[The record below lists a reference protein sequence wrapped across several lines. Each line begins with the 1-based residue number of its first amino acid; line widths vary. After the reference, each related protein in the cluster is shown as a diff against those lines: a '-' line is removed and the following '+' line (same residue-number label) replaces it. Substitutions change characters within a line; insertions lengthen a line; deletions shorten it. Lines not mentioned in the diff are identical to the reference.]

1 MKKEYIS
8 QATLKRLPQYLRII
22 KEKKNENVKNIS
34 STEIATILRLNPIQV
49 RKDLAL
55 VSRVDGKPGVGF
67 NGEELIQDLEE
78 VLNLNNIT
86 DAVIVG
92 AGKLGQ
98 ALLNYKGFEN
108 NLNILMAFDNDKI
121 KCDNKKIFFIDDM
134 ENLINKNNIQN
145 CFERILLISA
155 SSIEKEKKYPV
166 KINIE
171 LGKVTISCA
180 NQTGD
185 AKEEIYV
192 DTEGKDLEVG
202 FNPRFFLDALKAI
215 DDEDVYIEFGT
226 NRSPCIIKPVED
238 GDYVYMILPIKMK
251 D

>member
-22 KEKKNENVKNIS
+22 KDKKNENVKNIS

-55 VSRVDGKPGVGF
+55 VSRADGKPGVGF
-67 NGEELIQDLEE
+67 NSEELIQDLEE

-121 KCDNKKIFFIDDM
+121 KCDNKKIFFIDGM
-134 ENLINKNNIQN
+134 ENLINKNNIQIGIITVPKEN
-145 CFERILLISA
+145 AQDVCDIMVNSGIKAIWNFAPINLKVPENIAVKNEDLSTSLVILLKKL
-155 SSIEKEKKYPV
+155 KEK
-166 KINIE
+166 
-171 LGKVTISCA
+171 GT
-180 NQTGD
+180 
-185 AKEEIYV
+185 EI
-192 DTEGKDLEVG
+192 K
-202 FNPRFFLDALKAI
+202 
-215 DDEDVYIEFGT
+215 
-226 NRSPCIIKPVED
+226 
-238 GDYVYMILPIKMK
+238 
-251 D
+251 

>member
-22 KEKKNENVKNIS
+22 KDKKNENVKNIS

-55 VSRVDGKPGVGF
+55 VSRADGKPGVGF
-67 NGEELIQDLEE
+67 NTEELIQDLED

-108 NLNILMAFDNDKI
+108 NLNILMAFDNDKN
-121 KCDNKKIFFIDDM
+121 KCNNKKIFFIDKM
-134 ENLINKNNIQN
+134 EAQIIENNIQIGIITVPKEN
-145 CFERILLISA
+145 AQKVCDIMIKSGIKAIWNFAPINLKVPENIAVKNEDLSTSLVILLKKL
-155 SSIEKEKKYPV
+155 KEKGV
-166 KINIE
+166 
-171 LGKVTISCA
+171 
-180 NQTGD
+180 
-185 AKEEIYV
+185 
-192 DTEGKDLEVG
+192 
-202 FNPRFFLDALKAI
+202 
-215 DDEDVYIEFGT
+215 
-226 NRSPCIIKPVED
+226 
-238 GDYVYMILPIKMK
+238 
-251 D
+251 

>member
-134 ENLINKNNIQN
+134 ENLINKNNIQIGIITVPKEN
-145 CFERILLISA
+145 AQDVCDIMVNSGIKAIWNFAPINLKVPENIAVKNEDLSTSLVILLKKL
-155 SSIEKEKKYPV
+155 KEK
-166 KINIE
+166 
-171 LGKVTISCA
+171 GT
-180 NQTGD
+180 
-185 AKEEIYV
+185 EI
-192 DTEGKDLEVG
+192 K
-202 FNPRFFLDALKAI
+202 
-215 DDEDVYIEFGT
+215 
-226 NRSPCIIKPVED
+226 
-238 GDYVYMILPIKMK
+238 
-251 D
+251 